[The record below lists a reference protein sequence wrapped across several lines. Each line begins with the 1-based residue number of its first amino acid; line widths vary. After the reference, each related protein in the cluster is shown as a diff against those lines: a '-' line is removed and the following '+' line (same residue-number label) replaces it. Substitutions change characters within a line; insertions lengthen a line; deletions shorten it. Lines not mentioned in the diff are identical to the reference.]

1 MERAF
6 KGIWISSELWLKK
19 DLTLIEKVFLVEIS
33 SLDGVAGCY
42 ARNDY
47 FANFFDLSKSR
58 CSTIINTLKKK
69 GYIIINYIYKEDR
82 KTVERRVIKVNE
94 NMLTK
99 KSVKKNENM
108 KQVNES
114 IDLEELGIIET
125 ERVEGTLLG
134 LCEES
139 LGQTNRVAR
148 TSREIE
154 KTEKTEKIEKIEET
168 AGTGCEGEI
177 EDIREKSGAL
187 GSVETREVSCGE
199 VIDYLNEKCHKKYRL
214 TTGKTQKLI
223 NARVREGFFIDDFKD
238 VIDRKSKSWLG
249 CSMEKYLRP
258 ETLFGT
264 KFESYLNENSN
275 NDDNSIWNKDINS
288 FDDDNN
294 NSSREGGQTCGKQY
308 KTFRND
314 REDKKNTEVKQ
325 QSEWLKGCDRA
336 SSILTDE
343 DREWA
348 ERELF

>member
-1 MERAF
+1 MLVERAF

-94 NMLTK
+94 NMITK

-114 IDLEELGIIET
+114 IDLEELGIIDPVVQIAKETSET
-125 ERVEGTLLG
+125 ESVAGTQLG
-134 LCEES
+134 LCKEN
-139 LGQTNRVAR
+139 LGQATRVDR
-148 TSREIE
+148 TSEEI
-154 KTEKTEKIEKIEET
+154 
-168 AGTGCEGEI
+168 AGTGCEGET
-177 EDIREKSGAL
+177 EESREKSGAP
-187 GSVETREVSCGE
+187 GSVETKEVSCGE

-223 NARVREGFFIDDFKD
+223 NARVREAF
-238 VIDRKSKSWLG
+238 L
-249 CSMEKYLRP
+249 
-258 ETLFGT
+258 
-264 KFESYLNENSN
+264 
-275 NDDNSIWNKDINS
+275 
-288 FDDDNN
+288 
-294 NSSREGGQTCGKQY
+294 
-308 KTFRND
+308 
-314 REDKKNTEVKQ
+314 
-325 QSEWLKGCDRA
+325 
-336 SSILTDE
+336 
-343 DREWA
+343 
-348 ERELF
+348 

>member
-33 SLDGVAGCY
+33 SLDGMAGCY

-114 IDLEELGIIET
+114 IDLEELGIIDPVVQIAKETAET
-125 ERVEGTLLG
+125 ESVAGTQLG
-134 LCEES
+134 LCKEN
-139 LGQTNRVAR
+139 LGQATRVDR
-148 TSREIE
+148 TSGE
-154 KTEKTEKIEKIEET
+154 TEET
-168 AGTGCEGEI
+168 GSEGEI
-177 EDIREKSGAL
+177 EDRREKSVAL
-187 GSVETREVSCGE
+187 GSVDTKEVSCGE

-223 NARVREGFFIDDFKD
+223 NARVREGFAIDDFKN

-264 KFESYLNENSN
+264 KFESYLNENSS

-294 NSSREGGQTCGKQY
+294 NSSREGGRACGKQY

-325 QSEWLKGCDRA
+325 PSKWLKGCDRA

>member
-1 MERAF
+1 MERSF

-99 KSVKKNENM
+99 KSVKKTKNM
-108 KQVNES
+108 KQVNEKA
-114 IDLEELGIIET
+114 DLGELEIIEPVVKIAKEPSVQIQLT
-125 ERVEGTLLG
+125 IKQ
-134 LCEES
+134 CEEET
-139 LGQTNRVAR
+139 GQAIGTAGISE
-148 TSREIE
+148 TEGIGGEAEDSIE
-154 KTEKTEKIEKIEET
+154 KN
-168 AGTGCEGEI
+168 GEPI
-177 EDIREKSGAL
+177 
-187 GSVETREVSCGE
+187 SVNTKEVSCGE
-199 VIDYLNEKCHKKYRL
+199 IINYLNEKCHKKYRL

-223 NARVREGFFIDDFKD
+223 NARVREGFVIADFKN

-264 KFESYLNENSN
+264 KFESYLNENSSN
-275 NDDNSIWNKDINS
+275 
-288 FDDDNN
+288 DNN
-294 NSSREGGQTCGKQY
+294 NSSREGGQACGEQY
-308 KTFRND
+308 KTFRNN

-325 QSEWLKGCDRA
+325 PSKWLKGCNRA
-336 SSILTDE
+336 SGILTDE

-348 ERELF
+348 DRELF